1 MSYHYTPPPVV
12 INERTNEGLTDANA
26 RIGKMSNL
34 VAELEV
40 KIEAMYRVMLDQG
53 IDPALFEAKI
63 EEIMK
68 ERETP
73 QPPVI
78 ESKPC
83 PKCGM
88 AVKNTAIMPL
98 FGKCM
103 YCGTKVPFT
112 PTFIKG
118 EEKTDT

>member
-53 IDPALFEAKI
+53 IDPTLFEA
-63 EEIMK
+63 
-68 ERETP
+68 
-73 QPPVI
+73 
-78 ESKPC
+78 
-83 PKCGM
+83 
-88 AVKNTAIMPL
+88 
-98 FGKCM
+98 
-103 YCGTKVPFT
+103 
-112 PTFIKG
+112 
-118 EEKTDT
+118 

>member
-1 MSYHYTPPPVV
+1 MSYGYTPPPVV
-12 INERTNEGLTDANA
+12 FNERTNEGLTDANA
-26 RIGKMSNL
+26 RIGKMSSL

-40 KIEAMYRVMLDQG
+40 KIEAMYRVMIDQG

-78 ESKPC
+78 ESKTC

-112 PTFIKG
+112 PSFKKD
-118 EEKTDT
+118 EEKTDS

>member
-1 MSYHYTPPPVV
+1 MSYGYTPPPVV
-12 INERTNEGLTDANA
+12 FNERTNEGLTDANA
-26 RIGKMSNL
+26 RIGKMSSL

-40 KIEAMYRVMLDQG
+40 KIEAMYRVMIDQG

-68 ERETP
+68 EREIP

-112 PTFIKG
+112 PSFKKD
-118 EEKTDT
+118 EEKTDS

>member
-68 ERETP
+68 EKRHLSRLSLNQSLVRNVEW
-73 QPPVI
+73 QSRI
-78 ESKPC
+78 QQSCLYSESVCIAGQRFHSLLPS
-83 PKCGM
+83 
-88 AVKNTAIMPL
+88 
-98 FGKCM
+98 
-103 YCGTKVPFT
+103 
-112 PTFIKG
+112 
-118 EEKTDT
+118 